1 MISSC
6 QTHFAILDKLQ
17 GSSLSQKKILRILK
31 IHSKALYAIKTLY
44 NLHLEDNL
52 LFIFSFAEVL
62 FLSIYG
68 LSNSLAFSFYIYN
81 DSNYELYTRQESR

>member
-1 MISSC
+1 VISSC

-44 NLHLEDNL
+44 NLHLEDQIANSIVV
-52 LFIFSFAEVL
+52 FIRRLVQRNIF
-62 FLSIYG
+62 G
-68 LSNSLAFSFYIYN
+68 LRVKNRSKISKK
-81 DSNYELYTRQESR
+81 R

>member
-44 NLHLEDNL
+44 NLHLEDQIANSIVV
-52 LFIFSFAEVL
+52 FIRRLVQGNIF
-62 FLSIYG
+62 G
-68 LSNSLAFSFYIYN
+68 LRVNNRSKISKK
-81 DSNYELYTRQESR
+81 Q